1 MSRIQSGKMA
11 MDFSETDLAEVAAH
25 AVEGARPHAQDKHIT
40 LALHAVATPRLTCDP
55 ARIGQLLD
63 NLIANALKFTPEG
76 GRVEVRAGPDG
87 DGAILAVADSGIGIP
102 AADRERIFER
112 FFRSDIANQQA
123 FPGTGLGLTI
133 VHAIIANHGGELSLR
148 SREGEGTTV
157 VARIPLLTA
166 GGVTAVPRPPASR
179 DGPSPPSGGD
189 LTHRS

>member
-76 GRVEVRAGPDG
+76 GRVKVRAGPDG
-87 DGAILAVADSGIGIP
+87 DGAILSRGAQRD
-102 AADRERIFER
+102 D
-112 FFRSDIANQQA
+112 
-123 FPGTGLGLTI
+123 LG
-133 VHAIIANHGGELSLR
+133 
-148 SREGEGTTV
+148 
-157 VARIPLLTA
+157 
-166 GGVTAVPRPPASR
+166 
-179 DGPSPPSGGD
+179 
-189 LTHRS
+189 